1 MVLHTMPLHLVCA
14 SETSCGLDSCA
25 LDCAVRR
32 CVSLYVAA
40 TTSPYGVVGNL
51 YAWCPFEVG
60 LPC

>member
-1 MVLHTMPLHLVCA
+1 MFFHAMPLHLVCA

-25 LDCAVRR
+25 LDGAVRR

-40 TTSPYGVVGNL
+40 TTSRYGVVGNL
-51 YAWCPFEVG
+51 YAWRPFEVG